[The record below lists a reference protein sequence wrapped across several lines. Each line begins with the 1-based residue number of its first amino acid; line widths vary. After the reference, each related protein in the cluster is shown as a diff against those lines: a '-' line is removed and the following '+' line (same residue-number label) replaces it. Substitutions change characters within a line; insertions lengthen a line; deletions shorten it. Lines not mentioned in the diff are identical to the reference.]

1 MTPRL
6 SVVVPVYNVELF
18 LDECLQSLA
27 DQTFTDWEAVVVD
40 DGSTDSSLEIAHK
53 WAAKESR
60 IRVVEQRNAGLGAAR
75 NTGVRHISDGS
86 EFLAFVDSDD
96 VVVSNAYQRCITS
109 LDKTGSDF
117 VSGNVDILV
126 AGETSPSTLHAK
138 RLNKPRERTHISRD
152 KGLLYDR
159 TAWNKVFRRTFWD
172 EHEFSFPVGIL
183 YEDAPVTIPAH
194 FRAKAVDVLNEPIY
208 LWRQRT
214 AGAPSITQKR
224 TEPKSVRDRITSFD
238 SVSRFLAAQPGAKY
252 RGYKRWYDEAA
263 ITDELPLFWNVLS
276 EAGEEF
282 RHEFMT
288 GSKDFLSRVDPEVLT
303 ALPVP
308 MRLKCH
314 FITEGLIDDI
324 LELVQYERDFGKAIP
339 VARSGLRH
347 FADYPQLRDRQVPV
361 PREVLRLN
369 QELAMRARAATVE
382 WQQGRLHVS
391 GYAYIRN
398 LEVQR
403 PGGSLRMALLREAG
417 SRRSVVARMRRTHA
431 PDATVSSW
439 QSLHGYDWSGFTFT
453 LDPDKL
459 KHRGSW
465 QEGTWRLTVGAVE
478 QGLARRSRIKAGL
491 SESAESPAA
500 HWVAPDV
507 RVVPYISDDHLYI
520 RVEQVR
526 ARLTGHDVTGREI
539 RIEGALSGGDV
550 TDGSVLRV
558 TQGSTGDSFEV
569 PVVLH
574 TQGDGSRT
582 FTATVGAASLDVP
595 GRDSANPDRTE
606 TWTLELA
613 APGGASYPI
622 AVGGGEQ
629 TPARQYPIGGQDE
642 LAWGDRA
649 VYVTGSP
656 AGALVLRTQPVQGLA
671 DTVTRSAQD
680 TLLVEGTLP
689 CVPERPLSLVLRH
702 SRQAEEHVYPVTV
715 TGDRFRAEFRPV
727 PASTLSGP
735 RPLRTGQ
742 WYVFLREEGS
752 HDSYPVRIT
761 AGVRPD
767 LPVALV
773 ANGRG
778 YTVGSRYFDRLCV
791 GSDTDLNDEE
801 AGRYRQRQLRTEV
814 YEGART
820 APLKN
825 QVMYASFNGRQYSDS
840 PRAVYEELVRRGSDL
855 EHLWVVQ
862 DGQADVPPGA
872 TALRCWSK
880 EWYAALGESRYV
892 VFNSHL
898 PHWINRREGQVIVQT
913 WHGTP
918 LKRIAH
924 DIDSVQFADRQY
936 LAKVS
941 EETPHWSFLVSPN
954 RFSTP
959 IMKRA
964 FAYDGEILESGYP
977 RNDLLRAPDQEERA
991 RAVREAIGLPEG
1003 KRVVLYAPTWRDDQ
1017 FYRAGNYKFDMRI
1030 DLEEAA
1036 RTLGDDHVLLVR
1048 KHANIV
1054 DSVPGAGNGFVWD
1067 VSDYPEIGELF
1078 LISDIL
1084 ITDYSSLMFDFANT
1098 GRPMLFFTYDL
1109 EHYRDRLRGFYF
1121 DFEEKAPGPLIHTSD
1136 ELIAALRNIDSTADQ
1151 YAGAYQA
1158 FQDLFCDLDDGHAAD
1173 RVIDRMVQLASAPSS
1188 SPSIAESR

>member
-40 DGSTDSSLEIAHK
+40 DGSTDGSLEIARK

-60 IRVVEQRNAGLGAAR
+60 IRVVEQQNAGLGAAR
-75 NTGVRHISDGS
+75 NTGVLHLSEGS

-96 VVVSNAYQRCITS
+96 IVVADAYQRCIAS

-117 VSGNVDILV
+117 VSGNVDILI
-126 AGETSPSTLHAK
+126 AGETSPSALHAK

-172 EHEFSFPVGIL
+172 AHDFAFPVGIL

-194 FRAKAVDVLNEPIY
+194 FRAKAVDVLSEPIY
-208 LWRQRT
+208 QWRQRT

-238 SVSRFLAAQPGAKY
+238 SVSRFLAAQPGAEY

-276 EAGEEF
+276 EAGDEF
-282 RHEFMT
+282 RQAFMD
-288 GSKDFLSRVDPEVLT
+288 GSRDFLSRVDPEVLT
-303 ALPVP
+303 SLPVP

-314 FITEGLIDDI
+314 FITEGLVDDV

-347 FADYPQLRDRQVPV
+347 YADYPQLNGRQVPV
-361 PREVLRLN
+361 PREVLRLS
-369 QELAMRARAATVE
+369 QELAMRARAEVVQ
-382 WQQGRLHVS
+382 WQQGKLHVG

-398 LEVQR
+398 LDVQR
-403 PGGSLRMALLREAG
+403 PGGSLRVALLREAG
-417 SRRSVVARMRRTHA
+417 SRRSVAVRMRRTHCA
-431 PDATVSSW
+431 EATVSSW
-439 QSLHGYDWSGFTFT
+439 QSLHSYDWSGFTFT

-478 QGLARRSRIKAGL
+478 QSLARRSRIKAGL
-491 SESAESPAA
+491 TGSAESPSP

-520 RVEQVR
+520 RVERVR
-526 ARLTGHDVTGREI
+526 AKLTGHEAVGGGI
-539 RIEGALSGGDV
+539 RIDGVLTGDLPAGA
-550 TDGSVLRV
+550 VLRL

-569 PVVLH
+569 PAALH

-582 FTATVGAASLDVP
+582 FTATVDVRSLDVP
-595 GRDSANPDRTE
+595 GRDSGNPDRTE
-606 TWTLELA
+606 SWTLELA
-613 APGGASYPI
+613 GSGGGAVAI
-622 AVGGGEQ
+622 AVAGGEQ
-629 TPARQYPIGGQDE
+629 TPARQYPISGQDT

-656 AGALVLRTQPVQGLA
+656 TGGLVLRTQPVQGVA

-680 TLLVEGTLP
+680 TLLVEGSLP
-689 CVPERPLSLVLRH
+689 CVPQRPLSLVLRH
-702 SRQAEEHVYPVTV
+702 SRQAEEHLYPVTV
-715 TGDRFRAEFRPV
+715 TDGRFRAEFRPV
-727 PASTLSGP
+727 PQSRLSGP
-735 RPLRTGQ
+735 KPLRSGR

-752 HDSYPVRIT
+752 QDSYPVRIT
-761 AGVRPD
+761 PAVRPD
-767 LPVALV
+767 MPLSLV
-773 ANGRG
+773 ANGRD
-778 YTVGSRYFDRLCV
+778 YSVGSRFFDRLYV
-791 GSDTDLNDEE
+791 RSDSDLTEAE
-801 AGRYRQRQLRTEV
+801 AGRYRQRRLRTEV
-814 YEGART
+814 YEGSRT
-820 APLKN
+820 APLKE

-840 PRAVYEELVRRGSDL
+840 PRAVFEELIRRGTDI

-862 DGQADVPPGA
+862 DGQAEVPPGA

-880 EWYAALGESRYV
+880 EWYAALAESRYIV
-892 VFNSHL
+892 YNSHL
-898 PHWINRREGQVIVQT
+898 PHWIRRREGQVIVQT

-941 EETPHWSFLVSPN
+941 EETPQWSFLVSPN

-977 RNDLLRAPDQEERA
+977 RNDLLRAPDQQDRA

-1030 DLEEAA
+1030 DLEEASRA
-1036 RTLGDDHVLLVR
+1036 LGDDHVLLVR

-1121 DFEEKAPGPLIHTSD
+1121 DFEEKAPGPLIHSSD
-1136 ELIAALRNIDSTADQ
+1136 ELIAALRNIDSTADH

-1173 RVIDRMVQLASAPSS
+1173 RVIDRMVQLAAASSS